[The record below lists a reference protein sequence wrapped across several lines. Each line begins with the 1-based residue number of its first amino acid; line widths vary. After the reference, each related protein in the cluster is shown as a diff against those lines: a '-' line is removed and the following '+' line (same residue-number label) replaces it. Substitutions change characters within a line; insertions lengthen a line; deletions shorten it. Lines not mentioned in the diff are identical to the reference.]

1 MLVKLNWKEIHN
13 IWKTY
18 LWPNRSSAIESTSA
32 MCLLNGY
39 DLANMQST
47 PTFYGYIINDFVIGV
62 NSGHACPN
70 QNNYRSRGLWVD
82 PDYRGRGIAQQLL
95 TATINQGLTERYN
108 QIWSYPRQS
117 SWRTYQ
123 AVGFKLLSAWKPS
136 ETSEANAYC
145 LYQKI

>member
-18 LWPNRSSAIESTSA
+18 LWPHRLSAIQSSSAMSFLE
-32 MCLLNGY
+32 GY
-39 DLANMQST
+39 DMANMQST
-47 PTFYGYIINDFVIGV
+47 PTFFGYIINDFIIGV

-82 PDYRGRGIAQQLL
+82 PDHRGRGIAQQLL
-95 TATINQGLTERYN
+95 TATINQGLTEGYN
-108 QIWSYPRQS
+108 QIWSYPRLS
-117 SWRTYQ
+117 SWPTYQ
-123 AVGFKLLSAWKPS
+123 AVGFELASDWAAS

-145 LYQKI
+145 VINV